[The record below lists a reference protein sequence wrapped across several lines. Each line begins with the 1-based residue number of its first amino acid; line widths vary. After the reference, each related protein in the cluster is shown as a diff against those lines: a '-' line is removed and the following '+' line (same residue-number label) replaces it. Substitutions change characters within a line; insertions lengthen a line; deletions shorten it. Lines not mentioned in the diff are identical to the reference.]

1 MMRHATLLLLAMIAC
16 KSDKDSEPVDD
27 SVPVGTDSDPNVDDS
42 TADDSDEPCLVK
54 PQSILP
60 EEEDMDWFY
69 REPITV
75 TFTGEAPDATF
86 ALYNRDSGEEF
97 TTTVSWNASNEI
109 ATLTESSGVL
119 QASMT
124 YGLRI
129 TVCGVSYETAFDTSW
144 FGAPLEGTPED
155 LLGRT
160 YVIEFKEVNFVEPAG
175 FGAFLSL
182 YIDIP
187 ILVGIHELLGDTM
200 WLVGAQG
207 RVDGDGNYLQKK
219 KESGEHVPTWD
230 FTGIDFSTAPY
241 FEADT
246 DLITLA
252 YGGASIPVHNFHLE
266 GTFAP
271 DGASFAGGKLWGD
284 ADTRE
289 MGTLFGEEDPNYVCA
304 LVASVGAACEPCPD
318 DSAEYC
324 LHLKGVDIVAREAPG
339 LTLVRI
345 DESGEIPE

>member
-1 MMRHATLLLLAMIAC
+1 MRTAILTVLALAAC
-16 KSDKDSEPVDD
+16 KGDKDEEPTDD
-27 SVPVGTDSDPNVDDS
+27 SVPVGTDSDPNTDDS
-42 TADDSDEPCLVK
+42 APDSEEPCLVK
-54 PQSILP
+54 PQSIVP

-69 REPITV
+69 RDPIVV
-75 TFTGEAPDATF
+75 TFTGEAPDASF
-86 ALYNRDSGEEF
+86 VLFNRDSGEEF
-97 TTTVSWNASNEI
+97 ATTVSWNASNEI
-109 ATLTESSGVL
+109 ATITETSGAL

-129 TVCGVSYETAFDTSW
+129 DVCGVSYETAFDTSW
-144 FGAPLEGTPED
+144 YGGPLEGSTES
-155 LLGRT
+155 LVGRT

-187 ILVGIHELLGDTM
+187 VLVGVHQLVGDEL

-219 KESGEHVPTWD
+219 KESGLYVPTWD
-230 FTGIDFSTAPY
+230 FTGIDFSGAPY
-241 FEADT
+241 FSADT
-246 DLITLA
+246 DLITLG
-252 YGGASIPVHNFHLE
+252 YSGVNIPVHNFHLE

-289 MGTLFGEEDPNYVCA
+289 MGALFGDDSPEYVCE
-304 LVASVGAACEPCPD
+304 LVASVGASCAPCPGD
-318 DSAEYC
+318 GAEYC
-324 LHLKGVDIVAREAPG
+324 LFLKGIDIIAQEAVG
-339 LTLVRI
+339 LTLERQ
-345 DESGEIPE
+345 DENGPIAE